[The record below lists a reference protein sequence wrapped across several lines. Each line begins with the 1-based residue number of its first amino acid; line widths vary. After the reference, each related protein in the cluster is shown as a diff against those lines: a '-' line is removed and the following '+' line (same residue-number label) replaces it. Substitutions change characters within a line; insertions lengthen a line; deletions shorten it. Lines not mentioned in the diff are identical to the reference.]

1 MDIPRNVCRLCSDS
15 DIASHNHLSLRRGG
29 VSGQPPIVTLDQLLD
44 NYWILESE
52 VGWEPLAEGPVA
64 CTAGQEPILI
74 HVLRKL
80 VASGVLLIAKH

>member
-15 DIASHNHLSLRRGG
+15 QPSQSTARRGG

-52 VGWEPLAEGPVA
+52 AGWEPQAEGPVA

-74 HVLRKL
+74 HVLRKV